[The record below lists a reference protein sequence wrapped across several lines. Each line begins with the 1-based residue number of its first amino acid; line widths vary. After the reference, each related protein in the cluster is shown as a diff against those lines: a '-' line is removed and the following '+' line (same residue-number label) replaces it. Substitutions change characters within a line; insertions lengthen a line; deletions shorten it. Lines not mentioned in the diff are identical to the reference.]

1 MKEYTCTR
9 CKGKFPS
16 ELLIQRTKTQ
26 RVCKKCNM
34 EIEGLKELKS
44 YICKIFDVKTVPGNI
59 LRQISKGYS
68 EDFLCKTDAATIVL
82 TRRKDV
88 TERSL

>member
-44 YICKIFDVKTVPGNI
+44 YRNK
-59 LRQISKGYS
+59 
-68 EDFLCKTDAATIVL
+68 
-82 TRRKDV
+82 
-88 TERSL
+88 